1 MHDKAVCLGTA
12 LPTLQASLASTEQS
26 LMQTQ
31 PSPDTAPTK
40 NSYAVLGK
48 LIERSIGQS
57 EKE

>member
-1 MHDKAVCLGTA
+1 
-12 LPTLQASLASTEQS
+12 
-26 LMQTQ
+26 MQTQ